1 MVSPMIRTSVT
12 AAILTGTFPAV
23 DGPLAELRQ
32 RLAEIQDLE
41 RALGV
46 LGWDQRTM
54 MPSGGAPGRAEA
66 LATLGRI
73 HHERFVDD
81 EIGRLLDRAQP
92 HAESLDY
99 DSDDASLV
107 RVTRRDWEKAR
118 RVPAELAAAWLR
130 EGARAQAAW
139 LEARGASD
147 FGVFLPAFRRVHE
160 VALRWAECFEPG
172 DSPYDAFLDEYEPG
186 MRTAE
191 VREVFDVLRPELTR
205 LVRAAG
211 EPADDSFL
219 EGDFPVARQQEFLD
233 DVLRRFGFE
242 ADTWR
247 LDPTVHP
254 FATSFGRTDV
264 RMTTRY
270 RPDNLRALWA
280 ALHEAGHGLT
290 FQAIDPAL
298 DRTPLAGTPSLG
310 LGESQ
315 SRTWE
320 NLVGRSRAFWVRF
333 LPELQRLF
341 PQLEAVGLDEF
352 VRGVNRV
359 APGLIR
365 VDADEVTYS
374 LHIIL
379 RFELEQQLVD
389 GTLALDEL
397 PEAWNARMADFL
409 GVEVP
414 GDVQGVLQDVH
425 WSRAAYGYFPTYA
438 LGNVLSLQIWQ
449 HVRAALPDLDDQLE
463 AGEFGELYG
472 WLRRRLYRHG
482 RKFTPLET
490 LERAIGETRIDPRP
504 YLDHLQAKV
513 AAAAT

>member
-1 MVSPMIRTSVT
+1 M
-12 AAILTGTFPAV
+12 
-23 DGPLAELRQ
+23 
-32 RLAEIQDLE
+32 
-41 RALGV
+41 
-46 LGWDQRTM
+46 
-54 MPSGGAPGRAEA
+54 
-66 LATLGRI
+66 
-73 HHERFVDD
+73 
-81 EIGRLLDRAQP
+81 
-92 HAESLDY
+92 
-99 DSDDASLV
+99 

-147 FGVFLPAFRRVHE
+147 FGVFLPAYRRVHE

-172 DSPYDAFLDEYEPG
+172 DSPYDVFLDEYEPG
-186 MRTAE
+186 MRTAK
-191 VREVFDVLRPELTR
+191 VQEVFAVLRPELTR

-219 EGDFPVARQQEFLD
+219 EGDFPVARQQAFLE

-290 FQAIDPAL
+290 FQGIDPAL

-320 NLVGRSRAFWVRF
+320 NLVGRSRPFWVRF
-333 LPELQRLF
+333 LPELQRHF

-389 GTLALDEL
+389 GTLALADL
-397 PEAWNARMADFL
+397 PEAWNARMHEFL

-414 GDVQGVLQDVH
+414 DDARGVLQDVH
-425 WSRAAYGYFPTYA
+425 WTRAAYGYFPTYA
-438 LGNVLSLQIWQ
+438 LGNVLSVQIW
-449 HVRAALPDLDDQLE
+449 RAAEAALPDLEAQLD
-463 AGEFGELYG
+463 AVEFAPLYE
-472 WLRRRLYRHG
+472 WLRERLYRHG
-482 RKFTPLET
+482 RKFAPLET
-490 LERAIGETRIDPRP
+490 LEKAIGATEIDPQP
-504 YLDHLQAKV
+504 YLAYLREKV
-513 AAAAT
+513 AGLRTAPQP

>member
-1 MVSPMIRTSVT
+1 MSEALS
-12 AAILTGTFPAV
+12 
-23 DGPLAELRQ
+23 ELRQ
-32 RLAEIQDLE
+32 RLAEIHDLE

-54 MPSGGAPGRAEA
+54 MPPRGAPARAEA
-66 LATLGRI
+66 LATLGGI
-73 HHERFVDD
+73 VHERFVDD
-81 EIGRLLDRAQP
+81 ETGRLLDRLAP
-92 HAESLDY
+92 LAESLDY
-99 DSDDASLV
+99 DSDEASLI

-130 EGARAQAAW
+130 EGAKAQAAW
-139 LEARGASD
+139 LEARAAGD
-147 FGVFLPAFRRVHE
+147 YGLFLPAFRRVHE
-160 VALRWAECFEPG
+160 IALRWAECFDPG

-191 VREVFDVLRPELTR
+191 VRAVFDVLRPELTAIAR
-205 LVRAAG
+205 SAG
-211 EPADDSFL
+211 EPADDAFL
-219 EGDFPVARQQEFLD
+219 EGDYPVALQQEFLE

-242 ADTWR
+242 EGAWR

-254 FATSFGRTDV
+254 FATSFARTDI
-264 RMTTRY
+264 RMTSRY
-270 RPDNLRALWA
+270 RPDDLRALWA
-280 ALHEAGHGLT
+280 GMHEAGHGLT
-290 FQAIDPAL
+290 YQGADPAL
-298 DRTPLAGTPSLG
+298 ERTPLAGSPSLG

-320 NLVGRSRAFWVRF
+320 NLVGRSRPFWIRF

-341 PQLEAVGLDEF
+341 PQLAAVELDEF

-359 APGLIR
+359 APGPIR

-379 RFELEQQLVD
+379 RFELEQRLVD
-389 GTLALDEL
+389 GSLSLEEL
-397 PEAWNARMADFL
+397 PEAWNAGMVDLL
-409 GVEVP
+409 GVEVRN
-414 GDVQGVLQDVH
+414 DVQGVLQDVH

-438 LGNVLSLQIWQ
+438 LGNALSVQIWR
-449 HVRAALPDLDDQLE
+449 HVQTELPDLDTQIE

-472 WLRRRLYRHG
+472 WLRERLYRHG

-490 LERAIGETRIDPRP
+490 LERAIGESTIDPQP
-504 YLDHLQAKV
+504 YLEYLRAKV
-513 AAAAT
+513 GALRA